1 VSSVAAT
8 PSSQAS
14 IWDREHFAVTTG
26 SILAFTILA
35 VQGLAMATVAPVVAE
50 DIGGRDLYGWIFTA
64 FLLPQIVGTVLS
76 GQESDRRSPGQ
87 VFGVMLVMFF
97 IGTIVAGAAPT
108 IWWLFAGRAIQGFSA
123 GGMSACIYAVI
134 SRAYDDNL
142 RPAILAATSA
152 AWVVPS
158 LIGPAV
164 VGFVAET
171 WSWRWAFFGLLP
183 ILVVIA
189 PLTLPT
195 YLKIR
200 PEATGSRDTKRLWIS
215 VALAVATGLFLAGL
229 EARPWQLAVL
239 LSVAGLAGLVPSL
252 QRLLP
257 AGTFRALPV
266 VPAAILARGLAF
278 GGFAVV
284 ETYLIFGLKDFG
296 GATAAAAGI
305 VLTFAS
311 LTWTSGSWLQAR
323 WDAATGARER
333 PRRLVVGFSIVLI
346 ATLALFL
353 CVAVLRDIWLWVAF
367 VGWAVAGLGIGM
379 GYPTAVSI
387 AFAHAEPGTGGT
399 VASAMLLLDLFAF
412 SVGVG
417 IGGVLLALAEASGW
431 STETGTALAM
441 GLGVLMVLG
450 AVGAALRSHD
460 PVPALS

>member
-1 VSSVAAT
+1 MSSAAVT
-8 PSSQAS
+8 ASGPAS
-14 IWDREHFAVTTG
+14 IWDRDHLAVTTG

-35 VQGLAMATVAPVVAE
+35 VQGLAMATVAPVVAD

-134 SRAYDDNL
+134 SRAYEDAL
-142 RPAILAATSA
+142 RPSILAATSA

-183 ILVVIA
+183 IILVIA

-195 YLKIR
+195 YLRIK
-200 PEATGSRDTKRLWIS
+200 PQPAEPPDTKRLWIAI
-215 VALAVATGLFLAGL
+215 ALAATTGIFLAGL

-239 LSVAGLAGLVPSL
+239 LSVAGLAGLIPSL

-257 AGTFRALPV
+257 AGTFRAEPV

-296 GATAAAAGI
+296 GASAAAAGI

-323 WDAATGARER
+323 WDGRTGSGDR
-333 PRRLVVGFSIVLI
+333 PKRLVVGFTIVFL

-353 CVAVLRDIWLWVAF
+353 CVAVLHDIWLWLAF
-367 VGWAVAGLGIGM
+367 VGWAVAGLGIGL

-417 IGGVLLALAEASGW
+417 IGGVVLALAEASGW

-441 GLGVLMVLG
+441 GLGVAMVLG
-450 AVGAALRSHD
+450 AVGAAIRSRD
-460 PVPALS
+460 PVPAI